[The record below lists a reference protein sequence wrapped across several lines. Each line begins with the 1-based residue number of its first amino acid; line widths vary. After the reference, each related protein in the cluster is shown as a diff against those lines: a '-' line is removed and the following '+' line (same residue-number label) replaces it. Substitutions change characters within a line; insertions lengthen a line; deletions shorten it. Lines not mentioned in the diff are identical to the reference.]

1 MQAGAMLTAGAQTK
15 ARSCAKRKQR
25 ATSIRAAAR
34 PHAAQTPP
42 RLSPQRTPRTLG
54 PQHRTPRAA
63 RRAVPNT
70 SAARRE
76 APNATAACGAAANAM
91 DSRRVQRRESCCY
104 ATAFTFV
111 PRPSEP
117 NSASTLA
124 TWAFATWVSIV
135 LAELAAANEA
145 MAPPESAEAPVS
157 PMLIPMALISVQTL
171 LFFTSGRAGFPTTR
185 SPSPTSRITTAPA
198 PVCAPAPIRTGAT
211 SEEFDPTKA
220 PGPISVRCLC
230 LPS

>member
-1 MQAGAMLTAGAQTK
+1 MQGGATLTAGSTNQGTLLHEVQATCDFHPSRRAT
-15 ARSCAKRKQR
+15 ARSAN
-25 ATSIRAAAR
+25 ATVAQPAANATHAR
-34 PHAAQTPP
+34 PA
-42 RLSPQRTPRTLG
+42 
-54 PQHRTPRAA
+54 
-63 RRAVPNT
+63 
-70 SAARRE
+70 
-76 APNATAACGAAANAM
+76 APNATCGSTRNAERHRGLRR
-91 DSRRVQRRESCCY
+91 SRKRHGFARRVQRRESCCY